1 MTILHILQEQFI
13 NDYEI
18 NTTFMIRNKINHLF
32 IEEINDNNFEGIRA
46 LTDNLLKSNDV
57 FVLITLRFNL
67 YNHHKD
73 SIEARCVII
82 DDLTNIQTI
91 INKYKN
97 KFND

>member
-32 IEEINDNNFEGIRA
+32 IEEINDNNFEGIHA
-46 LTDNLLKSNDV
+46 LVDNLLKSNDV

-67 YNHHKD
+67 YKHHKD

-91 INKYKN
+91 IKYKN
-97 KFND
+97 KF